1 MGCAER
7 AHPFTKNVSE
17 HLYTED
23 RSAIITNLTT
33 NTTIL
38 ETDKESLKDA
48 LRLLGQSARDIQS
61 KKDSYEILL
70 NTLLL

>member
-1 MGCAER
+1 MNNDFYLHE
-7 AHPFTKNVSE
+7 
-17 HLYTED
+17 
-23 RSAIITNLTT
+23 
-33 NTTIL
+33 
-38 ETDKESLKDA
+38 ESLKDS